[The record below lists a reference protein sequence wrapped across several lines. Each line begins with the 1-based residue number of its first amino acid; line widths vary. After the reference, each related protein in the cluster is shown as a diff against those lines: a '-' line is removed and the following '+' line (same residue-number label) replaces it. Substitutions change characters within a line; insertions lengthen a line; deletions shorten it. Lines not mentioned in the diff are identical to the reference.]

1 MRGKINIAN
10 YEAWL
15 LDQLEG
21 RLSAEEEQELLNFL
35 ILHPELEGNDGN
47 LSDIVHRHL
56 QRFLIICT

>member
-47 LSDIVHRHL
+47 LSDIVL
-56 QRFLIICT
+56 SPPAEILIICT